1 MEDIICCVDAPSKH
15 NQVIPR
21 ACAQFSFEVH
31 SIEVQLCTWN
41 YSPVANTIKTNSN
54 LPQVLVNRVISL
66 LLSTADGV
74 YTVCWLRIN

>member
-41 YSPVANTIKTNSN
+41 YSPVANC
-54 LPQVLVNRVISL
+54 
-66 LLSTADGV
+66 STGV
-74 YTVCWLRIN
+74 